1 MKKRKMKA
9 RCQMQTFNN
18 HHPSKQKIVIIRPRK
33 RSFPVWIID
42 VDDVFI
48 FLAAGTGFFSTN
60 DTEWHT
66 PSFFHRWVQP
76 KVEEY

>member
-1 MKKRKMKA
+1 MKKSKMKA
-9 RCQMQTFNN
+9 RCQMQPFNN

-48 FLAAGTGFFSTN
+48 FLAAGTGFFLRMTQDGTHRPSSTVGYN
-60 DTEWHT
+60 L
-66 PSFFHRWVQP
+66 
-76 KVEEY
+76 K